1 MILVTFRRGGEV
13 GFGAASDDGVIDLG
27 ARLGGRYSC
36 LREALHPEGID
47 DLRRAAEGRAADF
60 AFADIELLPPVPNP
74 RKIICIGV
82 NYETHRQETGRE
94 RAQYPTIFTRFADT
108 LVGHGAAIVKPRVSD
123 KLDYEGELAVII
135 GAGGRDI
142 AEADAQA
149 HIAGYACFN
158 DASVR
163 DWQRHSHQFVP
174 GKNFPRTG
182 GFGPWITTADE
193 IANIEER
200 AISTRLN
207 GEVMQDA
214 RISQLIFKI
223 PELIHYISTFTP
235 LSPGD
240 VICTGTPGGVGARRD
255 PPLFMKP
262 GDEVVVEIEGVGRLM
277 NRIEAE
283 A

>member
-36 LREALHPEGID
+36 LREALHPGGID

-60 AFADIELLPPVPNP
+60 AFADVELLPPIPNP
-74 RKIICIGV
+74 GKIICIGV

-123 KLDYEGELAVII
+123 KLDFEGELAVII

-193 IANIEER
+193 IVNIEER

-207 GEVMQDA
+207 GEIMQDA

-223 PELIHYISTFTP
+223 PELIHYISSFTP

-240 VICTGTPGGVGARRD
+240 VISTGTPGGVGARRD

-262 GDEVVVEIEGVGRLM
+262 GDEVVVEVEGVGRLM